1 MRFHDQLLDFVLPKA
16 CCLCEALGSS
26 LCGSCRASIAHDARI
41 RCIGCGLV
49 KACDCSLPHWA
60 LNRTYTLVSYEA
72 PVDRL
77 IAEMKFQSKQSI
89 GKVLGD
95 LMGAEFAASIQK
107 EGLQLD
113 DYTLVPVPLS
123 NKRFLERGFNQAR
136 TIALAFQKQFILALP
151 SRTKLP
157 IEQTLRRRQN
167 SQAQSS
173 LDREQRLVNL
183 QSAYEVIGQPP
194 TNVILIDDV
203 MTTGA
208 TLNVCATLLKAAG
221 TKNVW
226 AVVAARTE
234 QAKVRVKVH

>member
-1 MRFHDQLLDFVLPKA
+1 MRIYDQVLDYVLPKA

-26 LCGSCRASIAHDARI
+26 LCQPCRDSIAGNAKI
-41 RCIGCGLV
+41 RCVGCGLTKV
-49 KACDCSLPHWA
+49 CDCHSPYWA
-60 LNRTYTLVSYEA
+60 LDRTYTLISYEA

-89 GKVLGD
+89 GKILGN
-95 LMGAEFAASIQK
+95 LMGAEFAASMQQ
-107 EGLQLD
+107 ERLQLD
-113 DYTLVPVPLS
+113 SYTLVPVPLS

-136 TIALAFQKQFILALP
+136 TIAIAFQKQLILAMP
-151 SRTKLP
+151 SQTKLQ
-157 IEQTLRRRQN
+157 IEQPLRRSHN

-183 QSAYEVIGQPP
+183 QSAYEVVGRPP
-194 TNVILIDDV
+194 ANVILIDDV

-208 TLNVCATLLKAAG
+208 TLNVCAASLKAAG

-234 QAKVRVKVH
+234 QAKAQVKVH